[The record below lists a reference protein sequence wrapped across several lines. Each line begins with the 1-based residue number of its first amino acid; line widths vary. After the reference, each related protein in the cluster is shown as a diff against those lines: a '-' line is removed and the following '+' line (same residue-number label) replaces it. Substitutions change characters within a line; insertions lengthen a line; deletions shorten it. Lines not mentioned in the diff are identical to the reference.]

1 MEKMSAERFQNA
13 VVEIE
18 QLLRSESSDDRGE
31 WIDLKTLIDNS
42 KVLSYE
48 QKRKMHIWRGLRN
61 AIVHNI
67 KKESKFIA
75 DPRPSE
81 VTEIERL
88 VEILRNPPKVSQ
100 VLELTP
106 PVVLSWDSEV
116 SDFFSELMPPK
127 DFSQAPYVDEAGFY
141 KLITSN
147 AVARWAASSY
157 EVKSGALIESAR
169 IVDVAGYSEDGD
181 KLACK
186 RHDLT
191 AQSAIEILTDPS
203 GIPPAAILLT
213 DTGHENGKAM
223 GLVVKA
229 DLPSLFKATSL

>member
-1 MEKMSAERFQNA
+1 MGKMSAERFQNA

-18 QLLRSESSDDRGE
+18 QLLRSESRDDHGE
-31 WIDLKTLIDNS
+31 WIDLKTLIENS

-100 VLELTP
+100 VLSLKP
-106 PVVLSWDSEV
+106 PVVLGWDSEV

-147 AVARWAASSY
+147 AVARWAASCY

-169 IVDVAGYSEDGD
+169 IVDVAKYSEDGD
-181 KLACK
+181 KLTFR

-191 AQSAIEILTDPS
+191 AQSAIEILTDPR

>member
-1 MEKMSAERFQNA
+1 MSAERFQNA

-18 QLLRSESSDDRGE
+18 QLLKSAADVDRGE

-42 KVLSYE
+42 KVLTYE
-48 QKRKMHIWRGLRN
+48 QKRRMHIWRGLRN

-75 DPRPSE
+75 DPRDSE

-88 VEILRNPPKVSQ
+88 VEILKNPPKVSQ
-100 VLELTP
+100 VLKLTS
-106 PVVLSWDSEV
+106 PVVLRWDSEV
-116 SDFFSELMPPK
+116 SDFFNELMPPK
-127 DFSQAPYVDEAGFY
+127 DFSQAPYVDEAGTY

-169 IVDVAGYSEDGD
+169 IVDVAMYSEDGD
-181 KLACK
+181 KLACR

-191 AQSAIEILTDPS
+191 AQAAIDILTDPR

-213 DTGHENGKAM
+213 DTGHENGNAM

-229 DLPSLFKATSL
+229 DLPSLFKATAF